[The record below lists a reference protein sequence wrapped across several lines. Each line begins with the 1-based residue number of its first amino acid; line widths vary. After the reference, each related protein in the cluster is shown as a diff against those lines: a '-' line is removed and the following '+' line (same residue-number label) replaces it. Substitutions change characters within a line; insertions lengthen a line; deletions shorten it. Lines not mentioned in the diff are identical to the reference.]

1 MPIFATDIA
10 TEIFIELNQ
19 PADTSVAAISYWLK
33 ANIGDLN
40 ILINKNFFVNESN
53 SQIISPN
60 SNENFGFLEKSI
72 FKMVYM
78 IHYYERLFRNALGA
92 ASVDSVVS
100 VTDDGSTV
108 VKINK
113 NEIAKN
119 YSQLRKQI
127 NEELMT
133 LTKNY
138 NLNESRPIQVAGDD
152 TVRGG
157 YSPAVYGN
165 TIRTLEGSS

>member
-1 MPIFATDIA
+1 MAISTIDIA
-10 TEIFIELNQ
+10 NEIYAELNQ
-19 PADTSVAAISYWLK
+19 PQDTSVSAINYWLK
-33 ANIGDLN
+33 SNIGDLN
-40 ILINKNFFVNESN
+40 ILINKNYIVDATS
-53 SQIISPN
+53 SQIS
-60 SNENFGFLEKSI
+60 STEEDFGYIEKSI

-78 IHYYERLFRNALGA
+78 IHYYEKLFRNALGA
-92 ASVDSVVS
+92 ASIDSVVS

-119 YSQLRKQI
+119 YAQLRKQI

-152 TVRGG
+152 TVSETI
-157 YSPAVYGN
+157 SPIASAN
-165 TIRTLEGSS
+165 RIRTIEGSY

>member
-1 MPIFATDIA
+1 MTNKIVDISD
-10 TEIFIELNQ
+10 EIYRELGE
-19 PADTSVAAISYWLK
+19 PSDLSHASIAFWLRT
-33 ANIGDLN
+33 NIGDLN
-40 ILINKNFFVNESN
+40 ILINKKFYIVENTLEVGVEEN
-53 SQIISPN
+53 SGDS
-60 SNENFGFLEKSI
+60 FGNIEKSI
-72 FKMVYM
+72 FKMLFS

-113 NEIAKN
+113 NELAKN

-127 NEELMT
+127 NEELLA

-138 NLNESRPIQVAGDD
+138 NINEAKPIQVAGDD
-152 TVRGG
+152 TIPNPNLPYTYHQSRFLG
-157 YSPAVYGN
+157 
-165 TIRTLEGSS
+165 

>member
-1 MPIFATDIA
+1 MPISTNDIA
-10 TEIFIELNQ
+10 NELYSELNR
-19 PADTSVAAISYWLK
+19 PEDTSVPVISYWLK
-33 ANIGDLN
+33 SNIGDLN
-40 ILINKNFFVNESN
+40 ILINKNYIVN
-53 SQIISPN
+53 QITLAITS
-60 SNENFGFLEKSI
+60 SDENEAFGFREKSI
-72 FKMVYM
+72 FKMIYM
-78 IHYYERLFRNALGA
+78 IHFYERLFRNSLGA

-127 NEELMT
+127 NEELMV

-138 NLNESRPIQVAGDD
+138 NLNESKPMQVAGDD
-152 TVRGG
+152 TIPGPT
-157 YSPAVYGN
+157 SAVTYGN
-165 TIRTLEGSS
+165 LVRTIEGSI

>member
-1 MPIFATDIA
+1 MTTKIVDISD
-10 TEIFIELNQ
+10 EIYRELGE
-19 PADTSVAAISYWLK
+19 PSDLSHASIAFWLRT
-33 ANIGDLN
+33 NIGDLN
-40 ILINKNFFVNESN
+40 ILINKKFYIVENTLEVGVEEN
-53 SQIISPN
+53 SGDS
-60 SNENFGFLEKSI
+60 FGNIEKSI
-72 FKMVYM
+72 FKMLFS

-113 NEIAKN
+113 NELAKN

-127 NEELMT
+127 NEELLA

-138 NLNESRPIQVAGDD
+138 NINEAKPIQVTGDD
-152 TVRGG
+152 IIPGNFKDYNSTIDIYSRGK
-157 YSPAVYGN
+157 
-165 TIRTLEGSS
+165 

>member
-1 MPIFATDIA
+1 MTTKIVDISDEIYRELGEPTDLSHASIA
-10 TEIFIELNQ
+10 F
-19 PADTSVAAISYWLK
+19 WLRT
-33 ANIGDLN
+33 NIGDLN
-40 ILINKNFFVNESN
+40 ILINKKFYIAEGTLEVGAPEN
-53 SQIISPN
+53 SGDT
-60 SNENFGFLEKSI
+60 FGNIEKSI
-72 FKMVYM
+72 FKMLFS

-113 NEIAKN
+113 NELAKN

-127 NEELMT
+127 NEELLT

-138 NLNESRPIQVAGDD
+138 NINEAKPIQVAGDD
-152 TVRGG
+152 TIPGNFKD
-157 YSPAVYGN
+157 YNN
-165 TIRTLEGSS
+165 TIDIYTRGI

>member
-1 MPIFATDIA
+1 MAIRATDIA

-19 PADTSVAAISYWLK
+19 PTDTSVAAISYWLQT
-33 ANIGDLN
+33 NIGDLN
-40 ILINKNFFVNESN
+40 ILINKNFFVNQSTSEITSLEPGES
-53 SQIISPN
+53 
-60 SNENFGFLEKSI
+60 FGFLEKSI
-72 FKMVYM
+72 FKMIYM

-138 NLNESRPIQVAGDD
+138 NLNESRPIQIAGDD

-165 TIRTLEGSS
+165 TVRTVEGSS

>member
-1 MPIFATDIA
+1 MAILTTDIA

-19 PADTSVAAISYWLK
+19 PADISPAAISYWLK

-40 ILINKNFFVNESN
+40 ILINKNFTVNDSTSEIASLD
-53 SQIISPN
+53 SS
-60 SNENFGFLEKSI
+60 EKFGFLEKSI

-78 IHYYERLFRNALGA
+78 IHYYERLFRNALGS

-152 TVRGG
+152 TIKGG
-157 YSPAVYGN
+157 YSPSVYGN
-165 TIRTLEGSS
+165 SIRTVEGSS

>member
-1 MPIFATDIA
+1 MTIFVNDIA
-10 TEIFIELNQ
+10 NEIFIELNSPQ
-19 PADTSVAAISYWLK
+19 DVTSSAIAYWLK
-33 ANIGDLN
+33 THIGDLN
-40 ILINKNFFVNESN
+40 ILINKNYTVNQNTSEISSSN
-53 SQIISPN
+53 PN
-60 SNENFGFLEKSI
+60 EKFGFLEKSI

-119 YSQLRKQI
+119 YAQLRKQI
-127 NEELMT
+127 NEELLT

-138 NLNESRPIQVAGDD
+138 NLNETKPIQVAGDD
-152 TVRGG
+152 IIQGSYSSRG
-157 YSPAVYGN
+157 Y
-165 TIRTLEGSS
+165 GSSTRTIEESY

>member
-1 MPIFATDIA
+1 MTVDIIAHEIYLELGEPLDLIESSIIF
-10 TEIFIELNQ
+10 
-19 PADTSVAAISYWLK
+19 WLK
-33 ANIGDLN
+33 SNIGDLN
-40 ILINKNFFVNESN
+40 ILINKNFTINQTTLE
-53 SQIISPN
+53 IEGI
-60 SNENFGFLEKSI
+60 ETFGHIEKSI

-113 NEIAKN
+113 NELAKN
-119 YSQLRKQI
+119 YAQLRKQI

-138 NLNESRPIQVAGDD
+138 NLNESRPMQVAGDD
-152 TVRGG
+152 TINSTQSNIA
-157 YSPAVYGN
+157 YQN
-165 TIRTLEGSS
+165 TIRTIQGAS